1 MTNVTL
7 PFTHP
12 FVMTITGPTQCGK
25 TMWINKLIENID
37 VMVVPTPDKAL
48 FLYTTFQPI
57 YDEIKKNVAEKNETS
72 SLKEIKFIDCNNGI
86 PTVAD
91 LRKNFGYQTLLILDD
106 LMINAANATNSGIAA
121 ENMKNLNNF
130 VCRDSHHHDM
140 FVIFVCQD
148 IGYKDGVLKTLR
160 KNMHYHVV
168 FVNHNDYST
177 FSIITHNKKIS
188 DGTFKR
194 VYDDIKEDK
203 HGYVVF
209 DGKNDSYGNC
219 RIRTGVFPQ
228 DNTYVYDV

>member
-1 MTNVTL
+1 M
-7 PFTHP
+7 
-12 FVMTITGPTQCGK
+12 
-25 TMWINKLIENID
+25 
-37 VMVVPTPDKAL
+37 
-48 FLYTTFQPI
+48 
-57 YDEIKKNVAEKNETS
+57 KKNVAEKNETS

-86 PTVAD
+86 PTVGD

-106 LMINAANATNSGIAA
+106 LMINAANATNSGSAA

-140 FVIFVCQD
+140 SVIFVCQD

-160 KNMHYHVV
+160 KNTHYHVV

-188 DGTFKR
+188 DATFKR
-194 VYDDIKEDK
+194 VYDDVKEDK

-209 DGKNDSYGNC
+209 DGKNDSYANC